1 MVLKVIQD
9 RADLGLVEIILIQ
22 TGVIAEQV
30 GETFL

>member
-22 TGVIAEQV
+22 AGVIAEQV